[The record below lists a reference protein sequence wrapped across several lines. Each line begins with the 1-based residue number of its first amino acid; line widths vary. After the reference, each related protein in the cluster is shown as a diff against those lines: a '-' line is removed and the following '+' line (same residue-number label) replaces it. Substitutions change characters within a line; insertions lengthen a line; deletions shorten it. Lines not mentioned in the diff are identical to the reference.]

1 MVDDLEQALAIEA
14 ARAGATNGEATS
26 VLRALPSDAA
36 GFAPRRLRKP
46 RPLWWGAATMLLAA
60 AGVAA
65 FLLLRHTGGGDSTSK
80 AKAPVVAPLRA
91 VKLISAKD
99 FDPPPGGD
107 GVEHAPE
114 AHNAIDGDRT
124 TSWSTETYTG
134 GVLQKPG
141 VGLYVSVGSPVA
153 GRKLEVLSDTPGFHA
168 KVYGAL
174 TPAPDLAGWGRP
186 LASLSGARRETVTL
200 PTSRGTSYRSYLIW
214 IDKLP
219 AAGQVKL
226 DEVRLFG

>member
-1 MVDDLEQALAIEA
+1 
-14 ARAGATNGEATS
+14 
-26 VLRALPSDAA
+26 
-36 GFAPRRLRKP
+36 
-46 RPLWWGAATMLLAA
+46 
-60 AGVAA
+60 
-65 FLLLRHTGGGDSTSK
+65 
-80 AKAPVVAPLRA
+80 
-91 VKLISAKD
+91 
-99 FDPPPGGD
+99 
-107 GVEHAPE
+107 
-114 AHNAIDGDRT
+114 
-124 TSWSTETYTG
+124 
-134 GVLQKPG
+134 VLQKPG